1 MHIEI
6 LDKKGLRE
14 FGLITGG
21 MFAGLFGLLLPWLF
35 SFDFPLWPW
44 IVAGILWGL
53 ALLIPNSLKRIY
65 QGWMYFALVIG
76 WINTRLLL
84 AIVFFLIITPIGL
97 FMRLFGKNPVKNKPS
112 QSTSYRNLMLPR
124 SPKHLERPF

>member
-1 MHIEI
+1 
-6 LDKKGLRE
+6 
-14 FGLITGG
+14 

>member
-14 FGLITGG
+14 FGLVTGG
-21 MFAGLFGLLLPWLF
+21 MFAGLFGLLLPWFF

-97 FMRLFGKNPVKNKPS
+97 FMRLFGKSPVKNKPS